1 MRPRVLT
8 IRIGLSRRLT
18 IVPCLHTVNL
28 HAGFRRH
35 STYYTALCR
44 TALVPSWCRFVVL
57 VARRR
62 TVRARAFCAMRA
74 HPPGRRRARN
84 ATRTRLKRSGPHS
97 GFSLFRPPQVVSCV
111 GLSPLID
118 YDALCTVAAYLY
130 YPLGLFIRVA
140 DGESAQT
147 HIFPCFCVF
156 IYIFP
161 DVRHVGSFTRMS
173 STLSHAS

>member
-18 IVPCLHTVNL
+18 IVSCLHTVNL

-118 YDALCTVAAYLY
+118 YRMLCALWRL
-130 YPLGLFIRVA
+130 IRVA